1 MSARNRDRHRAGQSR
16 HGITGDCRPRDL
28 AGRDRG
34 GGHRDLAGRDR
45 GGRQRDRAGE
55 NGQGCMV
62 HGDLG
67 AWRVEG
73 TTGNQTPPGS
83 IGSQEAIGAGN
94 GKR

>member
-1 MSARNRDRHRAGQSR
+1 
-16 HGITGDCRPRDL
+16 
-28 AGRDRG
+28 
-34 GGHRDLAGRDR
+34 
-45 GGRQRDRAGE
+45 
-55 NGQGCMV
+55 MV